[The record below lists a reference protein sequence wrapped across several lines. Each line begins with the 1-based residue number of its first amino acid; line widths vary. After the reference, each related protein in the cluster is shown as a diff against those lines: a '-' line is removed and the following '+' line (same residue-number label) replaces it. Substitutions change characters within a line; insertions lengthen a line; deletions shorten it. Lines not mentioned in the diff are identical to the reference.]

1 MGTAYQSK
9 HLYELLKPEHQCR
22 TIFQWM
28 ELGLFMEIVHHML
41 GWAALNRRHLVNIL
55 IYNFVLFGVIAFF
68 PLPQHNLV
76 LWWMLVRTLSTV
88 VRNSYHIY
96 VNMDLKFVYPAFDWF
111 RMTTFYVLYTAE
123 YVISVL
129 LVLAVFPYIKR
140 SSQFHI
146 HLPNQNK
153 LQFDFAWIYLLY
165 LTASLPNFIASFVH
179 LHMKR
184 AQQLA

>member
-1 MGTAYQSK
+1 
-9 HLYELLKPEHQCR
+9 
-22 TIFQWM
+22 M
-28 ELGLFMEIVHHML
+28 ELSLFLEIAHHFL
-41 GWAALNRRHLVNIL
+41 GWASLQRRHLVNII
-55 IYNFVLFGVIAFF
+55 IYNFILFGVIAYF
-68 PLPQHNLV
+68 PMHHHHNLI
-76 LWWMLVRTLSTV
+76 LWWMLVRTISTV

-96 VNMDLKFVYPAFDWF
+96 VNMDMKFVYPAFDWF
-111 RMTTFYVLYTAE
+111 RMTTFYVLYSAE
-123 YVISVL
+123 YVISIL

-165 LTASLPNFIASFVH
+165 LTASLPFFINTFVY